1 MGASNRRHAD
11 GYAGSVAL
19 RVDGRAGRPSRF
31 AFGIL
36 GLALASA
43 ALIAASCASTGA
55 TRSTGPTAE
64 ASPTPVSGANPP
76 ATSTGD
82 ASRAASPEADLARA
96 RVRLR
101 EVAALKQPL
110 AIAVRPDDPA
120 LYVAEKVGRVVAV
133 EDGAEPRTVLN
144 LVGQVSLGT
153 EQGLL
158 GLAFSPNGRFLYVN
172 FTDTNGDTRVTEF
185 AFDQDGADPA
195 SRRNVLF
202 VAQPFSNHNGGALAF
217 GPDGYL
223 YVALGD
229 GGGGG
234 DPFSN
239 GQSLSTPLG
248 KILRISPRPSR
259 GRPYGIPPDNPFVDT
274 PDARPEIWDYG
285 LRNPW
290 RFSFDRETGDLWIGD
305 VGQSTVEEVDVDPSG
320 SGGGLNYG
328 WNLFEGSQ
336 PFAGDN
342 RAGLTMPIYEYP
354 SAEANCSVTGGYVYR
369 GSAIPD
375 LVGAYVFGDYCR
387 GSLEAFVPRQGRAT
401 GHRFLGPHVDGL
413 ASFGEDAAG
422 ELYVCS
428 LAGQVFRL
436 VPGEG

>member
-1 MGASNRRHAD
+1 MGAPNHGHAD
-11 GYAGSVAL
+11 GYAGSVTL
-19 RVDGRAGRPSRF
+19 HVDGRAARPSRS
-31 AFGIL
+31 ALGTL
-36 GLALASA
+36 GLALAVA
-43 ALIAASCASTGA
+43 ALLGASCVSSGA
-55 TRSTGPTAE
+55 TPTSPTAVTGPTSATGPASGGSGTNATPPSPHLAE
-64 ASPTPVSGANPP
+64 A
-76 ATSTGD
+76 
-82 ASRAASPEADLARA
+82 
-96 RVRLR
+96 RVKLE
-101 EVAALKQPL
+101 EVASLEQPL

-185 AFDQDGADPA
+185 AFDEAGADPG

-223 YVALGD
+223 YIALGD
-229 GGGGG
+229 GGSGG
-234 DPFSN
+234 DPLGNS
-239 GQSLSTPLG
+239 QSLSMLLG
-248 KILRISPRPSR
+248 KILRISPRPSQ
-259 GRPYGIPPDNPFVDT
+259 GRPYGIPADNPFVDT

-290 RFSFDRETGDLWIGD
+290 RLSFDRETGDLWIGD
-305 VGQSTVEEVDVDPSG
+305 VGQSTVEEVDVDPAG
-320 SGGGLNYG
+320 SGGGLNFG
-328 WNLFEGSQ
+328 WNLYEGSQ
-336 PFAGDN
+336 PFVGGSPS
-342 RAGLTMPIYEYP
+342 GLTMPFYEYP
-354 SAEANCSVTGGYVYR
+354 SADANCSVTGGYVYR

-375 LVGAYVFGDYCR
+375 LVGSYVFGDYCR
-387 GSLEAFVPRQGRAT
+387 GSVEAFLPRGDGAT
-401 GHRFLGPHVDGL
+401 GHRLLGPVVDGL

-436 VPGEG
+436 VPDEG

>member
-1 MGASNRRHAD
+1 MGAPNRRDAD
-11 GYAGSVAL
+11 GYAGSVTL
-19 RVDGRAGRPSRF
+19 RVGGRAARPSRS
-31 AFGIL
+31 AFGTL
-36 GLALASA
+36 GLALAVA
-43 ALIAASCASTGA
+43 ALIGASCASSGA
-55 TRSTGPTAE
+55 TLTTASVT
-64 ASPTPVSGANPP
+64 SPTPPPLTSQAASSTTVGSGAPSP
-76 ATSTGD
+76 AG
-82 ASRAASPEADLARA
+82 DLARA
-96 RVRLR
+96 RVKLE
-101 EVAALKQPL
+101 EVATLEQPL

-120 LYVAEKVGRVVAV
+120 LYVAEKVGRVVALK
-133 EDGAEPRTVLN
+133 DGSEPRTVLN

-158 GLAFSPNGRFLYVN
+158 GLAFSPNGRSLYVN

-223 YVALGD
+223 YVAFGD

-239 GQSLSTPLG
+239 SQSLSTPLG

-259 GRPYGIPPDNPFVDT
+259 GRPYGIPPDNPFVGT

-290 RFSFDRETGDLWIGD
+290 RISFDRETGDLWIGD
-305 VGQSTVEEVDVDPSG
+305 VGQSTVEEVDVDPAG

-328 WNLFEGSQ
+328 WNLFEGSR
-336 PFAGDN
+336 PFAGGSQ
-342 RAGLTMPIYEYP
+342 AGLTMPVFEYP
-354 SAEANCSVTGGYVYR
+354 SADANCSVTGGYVYR

-387 GSLEAFVPRQGRAT
+387 GSLEAFVPRDDGAT
-401 GHRFLGPHVDGL
+401 GHRLLGPHVDGL

-436 VPGEG
+436 VPDEG